1 MNIEQ
6 LKEMYQKPLIE
17 LIFEA
22 LITHRQHF
30 KNDIELCSLK
40 SIKTGACPEDCK
52 YCPQSGHYNTS
63 IEKQRLLDKEEIIAE
78 AKQAKKN
85 GSNRFCMGAAWKN
98 IPKKDMPKIVE
109 IISEVKNLGLETCV
123 TLGSLS
129 EEDATDLK
137 NAGLDYYNHNLDT
150 SREFYPSIIST
161 RKFDERIETI
171 RNVANAN
178 INVCC
183 GGILGMGESLD
194 DRLNLLLELLSLPAA
209 PQSIPINTLIPVKGT
224 PLGNKFSEAQI
235 DDIELVRFIALT
247 RILFPKARLRLS
259 AGRENMSIETQTLCF
274 IAGINSIFYGN
285 KLLTENN
292 ASINSDDFLIKK
304 LGLSVTQTNPSM

>member
-1 MNIEQ
+1 MNIQQ
-6 LKEMYQKPLIE
+6 LKNIYNKPLLD
-17 LIFEA
+17 LIHQAQTIHKQNFD
-22 LITHRQHF
+22 
-30 KNDIELCSLK
+30 NDIELCSLK

-52 YCPQSGHYNTS
+52 YCPQSGHYNSS
-63 IEKQRLLDKEEIIAE
+63 IEKHRLLDKEEILEE
-78 AKQAKKN
+78 ARKVKAS
-85 GSNRFCMGAAWKN
+85 GSRRFCMGAAWKN
-98 IPKKDMPKIVE
+98 IPKKDLPKISE
-109 IISEVKNLGLETCV
+109 IITSVKNLGLETCV
-123 TLGSLS
+123 TLGSLNQ
-129 EEDATDLK
+129 EDAVELK

-150 SREFYPSIIST
+150 SREFYPKIIST

-183 GGILGMGESLD
+183 GGILGMGESID
-194 DRLNLLLELLSLPAA
+194 DRLNLLIELLNLPSI

-224 PLGNKFSEAQI
+224 PLGDKYTKAQI
-235 DDIELVRFIALT
+235 DNIDLVRFIALT

-274 IAGINSIFYGN
+274 TAGINSIFYGN

-292 ASINSDDFLIKK
+292 ASINSDDYLIQR
-304 LGLSVTQTNPSM
+304 LGLSISPMA